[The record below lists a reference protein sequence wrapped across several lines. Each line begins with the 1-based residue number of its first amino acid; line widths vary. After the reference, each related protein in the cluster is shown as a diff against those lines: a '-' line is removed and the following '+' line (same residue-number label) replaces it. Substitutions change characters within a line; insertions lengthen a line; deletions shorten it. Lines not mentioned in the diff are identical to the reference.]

1 MPDDVAVLKYF
12 FSATRA
18 FYCLPKTAAQI
29 IFVDFYV
36 VYLIVSTV
44 FPDCI
49 FKFLVYTFFTNID

>member
-12 FSATRA
+12 FSAKCVL
-18 FYCLPKTAAQI
+18 YCLPKTAAQI
-29 IFVDFYV
+29 IFGDFYV
-36 VYLIVSTV
+36 VYLMVSIV